1 MNLRN
6 VSIYF
11 FANSCGRYLVACQL
25 VQMSVPFTISIIIII
40 QNTIIII
47 TIIHLT
53 PIFIVIINFIR
64 TTTVYLLIVLII
76 LFLIFSA
83 MPGITLSIGLGSLNL
98 KRAST
103 LITIVWIIILHLGR
117 TESFPYSQ
125 IPNWIVN
132 FRMFSNFLI

>member
-25 VQMSVPFTISIIIII
+25 VQMSVPFTIII
-40 QNTIIII
+40 TIIII
-47 TIIHLT
+47 TFIHLT

-64 TTTVYLLIVLII
+64 TATVYFLIVLII

-98 KRAST
+98 KRKST
-103 LITIVWIIILHLGR
+103 LITIVWIIILHLER

-132 FRMFSNFLI
+132 FRMLQIF

>member
-64 TTTVYLLIVLII
+64 TATVYLLIVLII

-98 KRAST
+98 KRKST
-103 LITIVWIIILHLGR
+103 LITIVWIIILHLER

-132 FRMFSNFLI
+132 FRMLQIF

>member
-64 TTTVYLLIVLII
+64 TATVYFLIVLII
-76 LFLIFSA
+76 LFFILSA

-98 KRAST
+98 KRKST
-103 LITIVWIIILHLGR
+103 LITIVWIIILHLER

-132 FRMFSNFLI
+132 FRMLQIF

>member
-64 TTTVYLLIVLII
+64 TATAYFLIVLII
-76 LFLIFSA
+76 LFFILSECA

-103 LITIVWIIILHLGR
+103 LITIVCFIILHLER
-117 TESFPYSQ
+117 TESLPYSQ

-132 FRMFSNFLI
+132 FRMLQIF

>member
-64 TTTVYLLIVLII
+64 TATVYFLIVLII
-76 LFLIFSA
+76 LFFILSA

-98 KRAST
+98 SPSLTHKFPT
-103 LITIVWIIILHLGR
+103 ELLIF
-117 TESFPYSQ
+117 EY
-125 IPNWIVN
+125 
-132 FRMFSNFLI
+132 FLI

>member
-25 VQMSVPFTISIIIII
+25 VQMSVPFT
-40 QNTIIII
+40 TIII

-64 TTTVYLLIVLII
+64 TATVYLLIVLII
-76 LFLIFSA
+76 LFFILSA

-103 LITIVWIIILHLGR
+103 LITIVCFIILHLER
-117 TESFPYSQ
+117 TESLPYSQ

-132 FRMFSNFLI
+132 FRMLQIF

>member
-25 VQMSVPFTISIIIII
+25 VQMSVPFTIIITISI

-64 TTTVYLLIVLII
+64 TATVYFLIVLII

-98 KRAST
+98 KRKST
-103 LITIVWIIILHLGR
+103 LITIVWIIILHLER

-132 FRMFSNFLI
+132 FRMLQIF